1 MGKMIRAEAMFL
13 GFRNNNLNEMIIG
26 SEVYRKDVKREVT
39 VKPSVIEV
47 MQQGQKGGWFYVKEL
62 ETIMPK
68 TEKKVWDP
76 KPVAKPAVNEEV
88 AEVPAEEAVAAE
100 ETENIEAQEDE
111 TVTASEE
118 SAIEEDV
125 ASENTAEEAIAEE
138 TEDTVDFST
147 MKKADL
153 IQYAKDNGIEI
164 PDGATSKEIKE
175 ILSNN

>member
-76 KPVAKPAVNEEV
+76 KPVAKPAVNEEA
-88 AEVPAEEAVAAE
+88 AEIPAE
-100 ETENIEAQEDE
+100 ETENIEVQEDE
-111 TVTASEE
+111 TVALSEE
-118 SAIEEDV
+118 SAIEEDT
-125 ASENTAEEAIAEE
+125 ASENTAEDTTAEE
-138 TEDTVDFST
+138 TENTVDFST

-153 IQYAKDNGIEI
+153 IQYAKDNGIEL